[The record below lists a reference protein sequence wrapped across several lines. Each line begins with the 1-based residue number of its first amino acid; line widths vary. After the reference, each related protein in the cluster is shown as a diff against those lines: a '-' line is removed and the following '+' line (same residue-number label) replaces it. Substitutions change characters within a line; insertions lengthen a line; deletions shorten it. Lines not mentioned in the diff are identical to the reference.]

1 MVHSGAYFQA
11 GARIFQSNGTWSDGD
26 YAPDDPLVHGH
37 PREMD
42 LTVMIVILALT
53 GGLSLILLTAC
64 YGYLR
69 VKRKQ

>member
-53 GGLSLILLTAC
+53 RRPLTHPTHRLLR
-64 YGYLR
+64 LP
-69 VKRKQ
+69 